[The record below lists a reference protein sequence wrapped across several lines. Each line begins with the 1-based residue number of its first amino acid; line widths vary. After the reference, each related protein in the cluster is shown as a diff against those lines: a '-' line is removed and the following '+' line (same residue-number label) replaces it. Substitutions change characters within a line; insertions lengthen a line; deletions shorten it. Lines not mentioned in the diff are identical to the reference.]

1 MSAPPDVSVIVH
13 PRRVSIARRAAM
25 ASTVALALALMGQ
38 VATAGA
44 AVFVDP
50 TWWLVHAAMAHWF
63 DWLTV
68 AIVVLAFA
76 GRMSRRFKVLSV
88 TLVLLMLVQYVT
100 AGLRDSATLGA
111 GAALHPLTGF
121 VLFWAATELM
131 REVWAGRSRWGL
143 LDRLPSAI
151 HKK

>member
-1 MSAPPDVSVIVH
+1 
-13 PRRVSIARRAAM
+13 M

-50 TWWLVHAAMAHWF
+50 TWWLVHAAMVHWF

-100 AGLRDSATLGA
+100 AGLRDSAILGA

-121 VLFWAATELM
+121 VLFWAVTESL
-131 REVWAGRSRWGL
+131 RQAWAEHR
-143 LDRLPSAI
+143 A
-151 HKK
+151 